1 MPTQMSS
8 VRSNRRAA
16 TIAVLLLALLSLPGP
31 GAQGQVKPARVIVAG
46 KTFAGVPATRV
57 SGGLIWGP
65 VGPLARMLG
74 AQVAASANGRGLHII
89 TCAGERVTL
98 QAGEALARAGERTVR
113 LEAAPVLAAGHLV
126 APLPRFLEL
135 LGARVRFS
143 PAQSLLVADAVLRA
157 LEFRGGE
164 GGLAVCLQTS
174 APVTGVVR
182 YLEAP
187 TRAYLD
193 LRGLDLGRPEG
204 EVYLGAAGV
213 WRLRWGQS
221 REEVAVSRFVLDLQR
236 QQTVRWVPLAN
247 GGRLEVGTLTGE
259 EPLFVPERP
268 RLEEVLL
275 DSEPGQSARLALRFT
290 RPVDFTWEL
299 SRRPYCVALK
309 FPDALGEATSRA
321 GPPEAFIREVSVVPS
336 PGDHGLEVRAALG
349 WLMRLEV
356 GADPTAREITVSMKR
371 DSLAGK
377 RIVVD
382 PGHGG
387 KDPGAQFRGLK
398 EKDVNLE
405 VAIEL
410 VGLLRA
416 AGALAF
422 LTRDSDVFVPLPERP
437 RLATAL
443 NADAFVSIHCN
454 AMERPN
460 LWHGTESYYFTPQ
473 SQMLAFVLQESLVR
487 ALQRRD
493 NGVRQRQFA
502 VLWRS
507 QQPCALAELMYL
519 DWDAENALLRTAETR
534 RQAAAALFAAL
545 RGYFEGFALSESAP
559 AALTLAGPPPESSV
573 PAAEPGVS
581 PPARPQAGEAD

>member
-1 MPTQMSS
+1 MPFQMQSL
-8 VRSNRRAA
+8 RSNHGLIVAG
-16 TIAVLLLALLSLPGP
+16 VLLSGFLTLSGSGAL
-31 GAQGQVKPARVIVAG
+31 GQAKPARVIVAG
-46 KTFAGVPATRV
+46 KVFTGAPAARV
-57 SGGLIWGP
+57 SGNLIWGP

-74 AQVAASANGRGLHII
+74 AQVTASPDHRRLEIV
-89 TCAGERVTL
+89 TSAGERLAL
-98 QAGEALARAGERTVR
+98 QVGEALVHFGEQSVR

-126 APLPRFLEL
+126 APLPRLLEL
-135 LGARVRFS
+135 LGARVRSS
-143 PAQSLLVADAVLRA
+143 PARGLLVADAVLRG

-164 GGLAVCLQTS
+164 AGLAVCLQTS

-204 EVYLGAAGV
+204 EAYLGAAGV

-221 REEVAVSRFVLDLQR
+221 RDEAAVSRFVLDLQR
-236 QQTVRWVPLAN
+236 RQTVRWVPLAE
-247 GGRLEVGTLTGE
+247 GGRLEVGSLTGD
-259 EPLFVPERP
+259 EPPFVPERP
-268 RLEEVLL
+268 RLEAVIL
-275 DSEPGQSARLALRFT
+275 DNEPGQRARLALRFT

-299 SRRPYCVALK
+299 SRRPYAVILR
-309 FPDALGEATSRA
+309 FPDALGEPASRS
-321 GPPEAFIREVSVVPS
+321 GPPEALIPEVRSVPGA
-336 PGDHGLEVRAALG
+336 GDHGLEVRATLG

-356 GADPTAREITVSMKR
+356 AADPGSREITVSMRR

-377 RIVVD
+377 RIVID

-387 KDPGAQFRGLK
+387 KDPGAQFRGLR

-410 VGLLRA
+410 AGLLRA

-460 LWHGTESYYFTPQ
+460 LWHGIESYYFTPQ

-519 DWDAENALLRTAETR
+519 DWDAENALLRRPEVR
-534 RQAAAALFAAL
+534 RQAAAALFTAL
-545 RGYFEGFALSESAP
+545 RGYFEGFPLSEPAP
-559 AALTLAGPPPESSV
+559 AVPTLAGSEPESSQ
-573 PAAEPGVS
+573 PAAE
-581 PPARPQAGEAD
+581 

>member
-1 MPTQMSS
+1 MTALLS
-8 VRSNRRAA
+8 A
-16 TIAVLLLALLSLPGP
+16 LLALPSPS
-31 GAQGQVKPARVIVAG
+31 AQGQAKPARVVVAG
-46 KTFAGVPATRV
+46 KTFAGTPAARV
-57 SGGLIWGP
+57 SDGVIWGP

-74 AQVAASANGRGLHII
+74 AQVTASANGRGLQIV
-89 TCAGERVTL
+89 TCGGERVTL
-98 QAGEALARAGERTVR
+98 QAGEAQARAGERSVR

-126 APLPRFLEL
+126 APLPRLLEL

-143 PAQSLLVADAVLRA
+143 PAQGLLVADAVLRG

-164 GGLAVCLQTS
+164 SGLAVCLQTS

-182 YLEAP
+182 YLESP
-187 TRAYLD
+187 LRAYLD

-204 EVYLGAAGV
+204 EAYLGAAGV

-221 REEVAVSRFVLDLQR
+221 REEAAVSRFVLDLQR
-236 QQTVRWVPLAN
+236 RQTVRWVPEAH
-247 GGRLEVGTLTGE
+247 GGRLEIGTLTGE
-259 EPLFVPERP
+259 EPLFIPERP
-268 RLEEVLL
+268 RLEEVFL
-275 DSEPGQSARLALRFT
+275 DNEPGQRARLGLRFT

-299 SRRPYCVALK
+299 SRRPYSAVLK
-309 FPDALGEATSRA
+309 FPDALGESTSRT
-321 GPPEAFIREVSVVPS
+321 GPPEAFMREVRVVPS
-336 PGDHGLEVRAALG
+336 GSDHGLQVQAALG

-356 GADPTAREITVSMKR
+356 GADPSSREVTVSMKR

-387 KDPGAQFRGLK
+387 KDPGAQFGGLK

-437 RLATAL
+437 RLATVL

-487 ALQRRD
+487 TLQRRD

-519 DWDAENALLRTAETR
+519 DWDAENALLRRAETR
-534 RQAAAALFAAL
+534 RQAALALFAAL
-545 RGYFEGFALSESAP
+545 RGYFEGFPLSEPAP
-559 AALTLAGPPPESSV
+559 AALTLAGPPPESSE
-573 PAAEPGVS
+573 PAAEPGV
-581 PPARPQAGEAD
+581 PPPVPPQAGGDD